1 MKVSKRKL
9 KQMIKEEFEWVLLNE
24 ADGHGAGSA
33 LSLKALVPLAE
44 AMAHDTGA
52 NMWDIS
58 EILAEL
64 VKREFYGGQEGRSP
78 YKKV

>member
-1 MKVSKRKL
+1 MIITKSKL
-9 KQMIKEEFEWVLLNE
+9 KQIIKEELEWVLLNE
-24 ADGHGAGSA
+24 AGGHWPGSS

-44 AMAHDTGA
+44 AIAHDTGA
-52 NMWDIS
+52 NMWDIG

-64 VKREFYGGQEGRSP
+64 VKKEFYGGREGVSP